1 VNLKE
6 FEKLS
11 KRVPKSKKKFV
22 WLITFE
28 YSYSNNLL
36 GAQSPDEAGG
46 VLELLY
52 EDYRDAQKAMT
63 AQKHSGD
70 WGDFSKAANNDG
82 WSDQGFILALG
93 KREIIPRKKRAA

>member
-1 VNLKE
+1 M
-6 FEKLS
+6 S
-11 KRVPKSKKKFV
+11 KRAPKSKKKFV

-28 YSYSNNLL
+28 YSYANNRI

-46 VLELLY
+46 VLAPLY
-52 EDYRDAQKAMT
+52 EDYHDAQKAMT
-63 AQKHSGD
+63 AEKRGGV

-82 WSDQGFILALG
+82 WSDQGFILDLA